1 MEYTAGSQTKNPLT
15 ASNGKFMSAIRNL
28 RLAIIDAAQE
38 ESWNQLLEID
48 HQLRSILEGTH
59 NGGQQAATE
68 QDIHELGQILE
79 CYHSVIEDLKER
91 QKDLSKQADALNKS
105 KRGAISYLSVA
116 K

>member
-1 MEYTAGSQTKNPLT
+1 MNRDTGASAQLNS
-15 ASNGKFMSAIRNL
+15 SNGKFMSAIRNL

-48 HQLRSILEGTH
+48 QQLRSILEGGQV
-59 NGGQQAATE
+59 NGQRVTTE
-68 QDIHELGQILE
+68 QDILELGRILE
-79 CYHSVIEDLKER
+79 CYQTVIEDLKVR
-91 QKDLSKQADALNKS
+91 QQDLSEQADALNKA